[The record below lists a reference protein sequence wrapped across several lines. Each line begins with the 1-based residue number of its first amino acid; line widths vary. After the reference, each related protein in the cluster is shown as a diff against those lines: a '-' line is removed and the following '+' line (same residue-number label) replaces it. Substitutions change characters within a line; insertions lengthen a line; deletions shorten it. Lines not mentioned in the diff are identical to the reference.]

1 MLDMTQDIYEQLATH
16 LDNLPGGYPR
26 TESGVEMRILRRLFT
41 EEEATLAC
49 CLRIM
54 QEPVERI
61 AKRAN
66 LPPDELAEKLYQ
78 MSRKGLIYRADLPE
92 GHRYMAIQYVIGIW
106 EFHVND
112 LDKDLIR
119 DMNEY
124 IPYLLESAAKLK
136 THQLRTIPIGASLEG
151 QGTVMP
157 YEQARKLIEQQSKI
171 VVAPCICRREHSM
184 IGEGCGKL
192 AEACLVFSN
201 AAYFYENNGL
211 GRSISR
217 EEAMQILEKAEK
229 EALVIQPT
237 NAQKIS
243 NICLC
248 CGDCCQILKSLKR
261 LPRPSTLVHSN
272 YYVRIRKE
280 DCIGCE
286 ICVERCQMGAIQMS
300 EEVAEVDLDR
310 CIGCGLCVPTCS
322 GQAIDIVRKEE
333 NECYT
338 PPANVVETYMRIA
351 HERGLIK

>member
-1 MLDMTQDIYEQLATH
+1 MTHNIYERLADH
-16 LDNLPGGYPR
+16 LDNLPGGFPR
-26 TESGVEMRILRRLFT
+26 TESGVEIRILKRLFT
-41 EEEATLAC
+41 EEEASLA
-49 CLRIM
+49 LSLLM
-54 QEPVERI
+54 MPEPVERI

-66 LPPDELAEKLYQ
+66 LPPDELAEKLYA

-92 GHRYMAIQYVIGIW
+92 GMRYMAMQYVVGIW
-106 EFHVND
+106 EYHVND
-112 LDKDLIR
+112 LDEGLIR

-124 IPYLLESAAKLK
+124 IPYLMDALASLK
-136 THQLRTIPIGASLEG
+136 THQLRTIPIGASVEG

-192 AEACLVFSN
+192 PEACLVFSS

-217 EEAMQILEKAEK
+217 EEAIKILERAEA
-229 EALVIQPT
+229 EALVLQPT
-237 NAQKIS
+237 NAQKIHS
-243 NICLC
+243 MCLC
-248 CGDCCQILKSLKR
+248 CGDCCQILKNLKR
-261 LPRPSTLVHSN
+261 LPHPAALVHAN
-272 YYVRIRKE
+272 YFVQIRKE

-286 ICVERCQMGAIQMS
+286 TCVERCQMDAIDMRDD
-300 EEVAEVDLDR
+300 VAEVDLDR

-322 GQAIDIVRKEE
+322 VKAIDLIRKQDDD
-333 NECYT
+333 CYT

-351 HERGLIK
+351 QERGLLK